1 MASSGWY
8 RDPTGQADGR
18 YWDGASWSDQADR
31 GGVTISSPIDP
42 TRAGTPPVT
51 GSEYVAHRAAQP
63 QPQTVAVQPAK
74 SSVMG
79 PVFGAIAV
87 VVAIVALVVA
97 LSNDSDGDESPT
109 TPTEAPAAT
118 EAPAS

>member
-18 YWDGASWSDQADR
+18 YWDGARWSDQADR
-31 GGVTISSPIDP
+31 GGVSVSSPIDP
-42 TRAGTPPVT
+42 ARAETPPVA
-51 GSEYVAHRAAQP
+51 GSEYVAQRAAE
-63 QPQTVAVQPAK
+63 PQTVAAQPAK

-97 LSNDSDGDESPT
+97 LSNDSDDGDESPT
-109 TPTEAPAAT
+109 TPTT
-118 EAPAS
+118 EAPETTTG

>member
-31 GGVTISSPIDP
+31 GGVTVSSPIDP
-42 TRAGTPPVT
+42 TRAGTPPVA
-51 GSEYVAHRAAQP
+51 GSEYVAQRAAA
-63 QPQTVAVQPAK
+63 PQTVSVQPAK

-97 LSNDSDGDESPT
+97 LTNDSEGDESPT